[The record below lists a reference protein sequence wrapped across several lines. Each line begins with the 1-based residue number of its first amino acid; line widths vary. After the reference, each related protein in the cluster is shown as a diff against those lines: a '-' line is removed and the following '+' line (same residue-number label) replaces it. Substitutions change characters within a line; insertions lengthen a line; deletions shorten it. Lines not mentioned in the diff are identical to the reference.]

1 MANFNKA
8 FNFRGGFQVDTDVLV
23 VRGQNVGI
31 GSTIPN
37 ERLVVDGIVQANGLK
52 ISGSEGVVIE
62 KGNAGIL
69 TVTETLY
76 VGVETGTGLP
86 FPEGTPQVQI
96 TTGIITAANP
106 AIGVVTYYGDGGR
119 LLNLPTSQWLDVD
132 VGLGFTSIYAQ
143 GYVGVNTN
151 DPRYVFQV
159 GGVPY
164 TPKAGFNTSQEGV
177 GIESGSIWASDN
189 ISIGGTITADGEF
202 IGIGSLVT
210 DLNASALKYGTIGSD
225 LYGDINCG
233 ILSASQIRSPIF
245 IGSTIIGTATTAIG
259 VQTTSQLDFATG
271 IADELIARNRFL
283 STEGFLQIGAD
294 EIVNEQ
300 GQIEA
305 IQSGTDSTI
314 YSLSD
319 ATSRVF
325 VGRQRELGNRRE
337 FGGVRFGGNVSADP
351 LSGLHDLDI
360 INYDIGNI
368 NYYLHGGSGGSLLTE
383 GEFQWI
389 YGQRN
394 TVVASLSKDGKF
406 DLPGNFDQDEVTLN
420 VTGLSS
426 FFGDV
431 YFDTDVYVGA
441 AVSIF
446 GGITIGGD
454 VILEGELQTGGF
466 LQLQNASVA
475 GILTVGP
482 GVGVGLTFFPDGR
495 MFTNGVIT
503 VNNALNQ
510 PTVLISPTGN
520 INVTDSLSA
529 DLDVNAS
536 RRVFSPTVEAG
547 QSLEAPGFVADAT
560 STRITNLDVNNIGN
574 DGSNVNLNDILA
586 AGNTLIDP
594 LNNSI
599 TVDNLIV
606 NTSVSLP
613 TSFSPSFDVVTA
625 NTVNVGVINAT
636 TIDTNQLTTS
646 NLDTTTITATGAVSA
661 QSLSATDANLTGSIT
676 AATGQIDTIDA
687 VDLNVSN
694 SAVLP
699 PMQNI
704 GVSSLT
710 ADTAEITDLFVSGNT
725 NIGNVTIGVGDF
737 NTLNVDTLNA
747 DSFNVTRINPL
758 SPATLVEV
766 SSDLDVIGDLKVSGE
781 VDCGIVT
788 TTDITT
794 DSFTVN
800 SGRILCGVGGSAT
813 QIELD
818 VSVDTNLGELIFDVK
833 VGGNN
838 AGTARIPLN

>member
-52 ISGSEGVVIE
+52 ISGSESVVIE

-143 GYVGVNTN
+143 GYVGVGTD

-189 ISIGGTITADGEF
+189 ISIGGTITAEGEF

-233 ILSASQIRSPIF
+233 ILSASEIRSPIF
-245 IGSTIIGTATTAIG
+245 IGNTIIGTATTAIG

-283 STEGFLQIGAD
+283 STDGFLQIGAD

-319 ATSRVF
+319 ATSRLF

-351 LSGLHDLDI
+351 LSGLNDLDI
-360 INYDIGNI
+360 INYDVGNV
-368 NYYLHGGSGGSLLTE
+368 NYYLHGGSGGSLITE

-394 TVVASLSKDGKF
+394 NVIASLSKDGKF
-406 DLPGNFDQDEVTLN
+406 NLPGNFDQDEVTLN

-431 YFDTDVYVGA
+431 FFDTDVNVGGG
-441 AVSIF
+441 VSIF
-446 GGITIGGD
+446 GSITIGGD
-454 VILEGELQTGGF
+454 VILEGQLESGGF
-466 LQLQNASVA
+466 LQLENAAVS

-503 VNNALNQ
+503 VNDNLNQ
-510 PTVLISPTGN
+510 PAVLISPTGN
-520 INVTDSLSA
+520 IGVTDSLTA
-529 DLDVNAS
+529 DLDVIAS
-536 RRVFSPTVEAG
+536 RRITAPTIEA
-547 QSLEAPGFVADAT
+547 STTLEAPGFVADPT
-560 STRITNLDVNNIGN
+560 STRITNLDVNTIGN
-574 DGSNVNLNDILA
+574 DGSDIIVSDNLIL
-586 AGNTLIDP
+586 GTTIIDP
-594 LNNSI
+594 VNNSI
-599 TVDNLIV
+599 VVDDLTVNNNVI
-606 NTSVSLP
+606 LP
-613 TSFSPSFDVVTA
+613 ASFSPSFNVITA
-625 NTVNVGVINAT
+625 NTVNAT
-636 TIDTNQLTTS
+636 TVNSNTVIADQVTSSGVDADTVNVTSTLTAGTVEATSASINGLIDATS
-646 NLDTTTITATGAVSA
+646 
-661 QSLSATDANLTGSIT
+661 
-676 AATGQIDTIDA
+676 GQIGI
-687 VDLNVSN
+687 
-694 SAVLP
+694 
-699 PMQNI
+699 
-704 GVSSLT
+704 LT
-710 ADTAEITDLFVSGNT
+710 CTDLFVGSSVVLPQIDTLGVTSLTAGTIEVTDLTVNGTT
-725 NIGNVTIGVGDF
+725 NVGDVTVGVGQFTTINATDISADS
-737 NTLNVDTLNA
+737 LNVGIIA
-747 DSFNVTRINPL
+747 PL
-758 SPATLVEV
+758 APATSVDIDSPLNVAG
-766 SSDLDVIGDLKVSGE
+766 DLDVSGE
-781 VDCGIVT
+781 VSCGVVT
-788 TTDITT
+788 TGEVTTDI
-794 DSFTVN
+794 FTVN
-800 SGRILCGVGGSAT
+800 SGRILCGAGGSST

-838 AGTARIPLN
+838 AGTARITLT

>member
-8 FNFRGGFQVDTDVLV
+8 FTFRGGFQVDTDVLV

-52 ISGSEGVVIE
+52 ISGSESVVIE

-143 GYVGVNTN
+143 GYVGVGTD

-210 DLNASALKYGTIGSD
+210 DLNASALKYGVIGST

-233 ILSASQIRSPIF
+233 ILSASEIRSPIF
-245 IGSTIIGTATTAIG
+245 IGNTIIGTATTAIG

-271 IADELIARNRFL
+271 IADELIARDRFL
-283 STEGFLQIGAD
+283 SVDGFLQIGAD
-294 EIVNEQ
+294 DIVNEQ

-319 ATSRVF
+319 ATARVI

-351 LSGLHDLDI
+351 LSGLNDLDI
-360 INYDIGNI
+360 INYDVGNV
-368 NYYLHGGSGGSLLTE
+368 NYYLHGGSGGSLITE

-394 TVVASLSKDGKF
+394 SVVASLSKDGKF
-406 DLPGNFDQDEVTLN
+406 NLPGNFDQDEVTLN

-441 AVSIF
+441 ALSVF

-454 VILEGELQTGGF
+454 VTLEGELLTGGF
-466 LQLQNASVA
+466 LQLENAAVS

-503 VNNALNQ
+503 VNNNLNQ
-510 PTVLISPTGN
+510 PSVLISPSGN
-520 INVTDSLSA
+520 INVTDSLTA

-536 RRVFSPTVEAG
+536 RSMFAPTIEAS
-547 QSLEAPGFVADAT
+547 QTLEAPGFIADGT

-574 DGSNVNLNDILA
+574 DSSAVNLNDDLV
-586 AGNTLIDP
+586 AGTTIISP
-594 LNNSI
+594 ENNSI
-599 TVDNLIV
+599 IIDNLTV
-606 NTSVSLP
+606 NTSVTLP
-613 TSFSPSFDVVTA
+613 TSFSPSFDVVTV
-625 NTVNVGVINAT
+625 NTVNAGTVNAT
-636 TIDTNQLTTS
+636 TVDTNQVTTS
-646 NLDTTTITATGAVSA
+646 GLDATNIAATGTVSA
-661 QSLSATDANLTGSIT
+661 QTVNAANANLTGTII
-676 AATGQIDTIDA
+676 AAAGQISTVDV

-694 SAVLP
+694 SAILP
-699 PMQNI
+699 QMQNI

-710 ADTAEITDLFVSGNT
+710 ADTAEIQNLIVSGNT
-725 NIGNVTIGVGDF
+725 DIGNVIIGVGDF
-737 NTLNVDTLNA
+737 NTLNADTGNINSLNV
-747 DSFNVTRINPL
+747 VTINPL
-758 SPATLVEV
+758 SPATTVEV
-766 SSDLDVIGDLKVSGE
+766 SSQLDVLSDLDVSGGVS
-781 VDCGIVT
+781 CGLVT
-788 TTDITT
+788 TSDVNTSTL
-794 DSFTVN
+794 TVT
-800 SGRILCGVGGSAT
+800 GQRILLGSDSST

-818 VSVDTNLGELIFDVK
+818 VSVDTNLGELIFDVS
-833 VGGNN
+833 VGGSS
-838 AGTARIPLN
+838 AGTARITLT